1 MPTPHLPPKTDEE
14 IAVPAR
20 IYQEPK
26 SPTQSGQRRSGRWV
40 LEFESK
46 DRQRHDPVTG
56 WIGSGDTQMQVRL
69 TFPTLQAATAYAT
82 REGVD
87 YEIRRGSE
95 TKLKLQAYADNFK

>member
-1 MPTPHLPPKTDEE
+1 
-14 IAVPAR
+14 VPAR

-26 SPTQSGQRRSGRWV
+26 NPMQSGQGRSGRWV

-56 WIGSGDTQMQVRL
+56 WIGSADTQQQVRL
-69 TFPTLQAATAYAT
+69 TFPTMEAAVDYAT
-82 REGVD
+82 REGIT

-95 TKLKLQAYADNFK
+95 RKLIIQAYADNFK